1 MKKIILISFLIVTFT
16 LVGCNHNTAEPPK
29 SDPNPE
35 KTVDKP
41 EEKPEDKQNED
52 PADKPTED
60 PVETNDFNETA
71 WLLSLTY
78 CRFNDATLYSTPP
91 YEMIWLIALVY
102 LTFETSISV

>member
-60 PVETNDFNETA
+60 PVETNDF
-71 WLLSLTY
+71 
-78 CRFNDATLYSTPP
+78 TLEVPESKGTDVF
-91 YEMIWLIALVY
+91 AGK
-102 LTFETSISV
+102 T